1 MPTNKQDSWIR
12 RRGWQRCG
20 CGRSACIHQ
29 VQNCPLMLANN
40 RGTWLARKIADRRG
54 VPMVAARKPRARVH
68 SLPHDGPFAISRDHE
83 RVQIQLEAVADRVVV
98 HDSRLVRASVFP
110 STPVRSPNCFSSFGV
125 SREWRPRPPQ
135 ITIPRSKRALIPR
148 FNAPITDVVIPE
160 ECQSIPIDTA
170 KRLEP
175 ERITQAGQKP
185 RDAGSQDY
193 MLRDR
198 SAQRGHPGCQ
208 PGTRPQCNATS
219 AVPERFMCPSSVQ
232 IQVR

>member
-1 MPTNKQDSWIR
+1 
-12 RRGWQRCG
+12 
-20 CGRSACIHQ
+20 
-29 VQNCPLMLANN
+29 
-40 RGTWLARKIADRRG
+40 
-54 VPMVAARKPRARVH
+54 MVAARKPRARVH

-160 ECQSIPIDTA
+160 ECQSIPM
-170 KRLEP
+170 
-175 ERITQAGQKP
+175 TQPNAWNQK
-185 RDAGSQDY
+185 GS
-193 MLRDR
+193 LKRDR
-198 SAQRGHPGCQ
+198 NPEMPEARTTCSVIEVPNAVIRAASQARVRCATPGRRYRNASCVHHRSKFKCVEEGLCRVLDVASRIVCEGSVVRVVRRE
-208 PGTRPQCNATS
+208 PSRPAM
-219 AVPERFMCPSSVQ
+219 ARLVLV
-232 IQVR
+232 